1 MEGTTTA
8 GRRAR
13 QLTWPWFLVVVVV
26 YVAIIQGI
34 GLLIGVDT
42 GDADSPFPTTESIVR
57 NALIPIGL
65 SIAYGV
71 AIATWLGW
79 WGEIIRDDRP
89 VAPWVRRVPITM
101 IVAAIIAIN
110 YTHLADQ
117 AASLVLCLILLG
129 LFVGFG
135 EELMFR
141 GIGVITFRHA
151 GMTEGRVAL
160 WSSLVFGL
168 VHVSNA
174 ISHGTLGI
182 GTGRDRLDLRL
193 LLLPRPPSRRNDPA
207 ADARPRP
214 LGLQPVLQPRR
225 LRRQGL
231 RRHGGDHPHPARAHP
246 RPDPTPA
253 PDRGLTAGHEFD
265 DGPARAWSKRPS
277 RAHCSTAGHGP

>member
-1 MEGTTTA
+1 MQGTTTA

-26 YVAIIQGI
+26 YAAIIQGT
-34 GLLIGVDT
+34 GLLIGIDA

-79 WGEIIRDDRP
+79 WGEIVRDDRP

-110 YTHLADQ
+110 YAHLADQ
-117 AASLVLCLILLG
+117 ATSLVLCLVLLG

-141 GIGVITFRHA
+141 GIGVVTFRHA

-160 WSSLVFGL
+160 WSSLVFGF

-174 ISHGTLGI
+174 ISHGPSALAQAAIVSTSGYFFYLGRRAG
-182 GTGRDRLDLRL
+182 GTI
-193 LLLPRPPSRRNDPA
+193 LLPMLAHGLWDFSLFSSLIGPHPKA
-207 ADARPRP
+207 YLGMVVIILTQ
-214 LGLQPVLQPRR
+214 LGLILVL
-225 LRRQGL
+225 LRR
-231 RRHGGDHPHPARAHP
+231 RHRVEA
-246 RPDPTPA
+246 
-253 PDRGLTAGHEFD
+253 
-265 DGPARAWSKRPS
+265 
-277 RAHCSTAGHGP
+277 

>member
-1 MEGTTTA
+1 MEGKTTA
-8 GRRAR
+8 GSGR

-26 YVAIIQGI
+26 YVAIIQGV

-42 GDADSPFPTTESIVR
+42 GDSDSPFPTTQSIVR

-65 SIAYGV
+65 SIAFGV
-71 AIATWLGW
+71 AVATWLGW
-79 WGEIIRDDRP
+79 WGEIVRDDRP

-110 YTHLADQ
+110 YAHLADQ
-117 AASLVLCLILLG
+117 PAGLVLCLALLG

-141 GIGVITFRHA
+141 GIGVVTFRQA

-174 ISHGTLGI
+174 ISQGPQALAQAAIVSTSGYLFYLGRRAGGTI
-182 GTGRDRLDLRL
+182 
-193 LLLPRPPSRRNDPA
+193 LLPMLAHGLWDFSLFSSLVGSDVKA
-207 ADARPRP
+207 YIGMIVIILTQ
-214 LGLQPVLQPRR
+214 LGLIIVLIR
-225 LRRQGL
+225 
-231 RRHGGDHPHPARAHP
+231 RRHRIE
-246 RPDPTPA
+246 PDVGT
-253 PDRGLTAGHEFD
+253 
-265 DGPARAWSKRPS
+265 
-277 RAHCSTAGHGP
+277 